1 MLPYGVAALIEFQTE
16 QKLRVLKDVRSI
28 IGRAGGTVT
37 PTSFLFDKKG
47 KIWYSK
53 QEELGV
59 DDILDEAIEAGALE
73 VDLEDG
79 QIVVETE
86 PSEITAVTQRLEERF
101 SLKLERSEIFYDPK
115 EESLVSLSKD
125 EDIEIGAI
133 VDSIEVEPTLQNLY
147 LNVMSSA

>member
-47 KIWYSK
+47 KIWYNK

-59 DDILDEAIEAGALE
+59 DDILDEAIEAGALD

-86 PSEITAVTQRLEERF
+86 PNEITVVAQRLEEKF
-101 SLKLERSEIFYDPK
+101 SLKLQRSEIFYDPK

-133 VDSIEVEPTLQNLY
+133 VDSIEAEPTLQNLY

>member
-28 IGRAGGTVT
+28 VGRAGGTVT

-86 PSEITAVTQRLEERF
+86 PSEITAVAQRLEESF

-115 EESLVSLSKD
+115 EETLVSLSKD

-133 VDSIEVEPTLQNLY
+133 VDSIEAEPTLQNLY